1 MSLNPYYYTF
11 GVVQHVWLYIRWIE
25 ISMGLRPG
33 GYHDAG
39 YDCKGYPLED
49 PWGSL
54 YLYVRVVWSWV
65 ISYIQRVILLPP
77 SVWLPSLY
85 TKSILPGLSNGPIPI
100 MILNQNHPRWIR
112 VLSSLSVRVKIE
124 SKSMSSFPRAAV
136 PWKPWH
142 RPGLCP
148 NSCGLNKSPLYDMIS
163 YHRFSEEPAAG
174 LIPGP

>member
-39 YDCKGYPLED
+39 YDCKEYPSED

-54 YLYVRVVWSWV
+54 YLYVRVVWSRRV
-65 ISYIQRVILLPP
+65 ISYIQLGNFA
-77 SVWLPSLY
+77 SSFHSASFSLHEIH
-85 TKSILPGLSNGPIPI
+85 TTRPIPI

-112 VLSSLSVRVKIE
+112 VLFSLSVRVKIE
-124 SKSMSSFPRAAV
+124 SNSMSSFPRAAV